1 MISAY
6 IDRFEGDL
14 AVLYLGAGDNMKKV
28 NFPKSYLPEGVGEG
42 DYLRIDIRYDREATE
57 KAEQEALELLKD
69 D

>member
-14 AVLYLGAGDNMKKV
+14 AVLLLGDDMKKV
-28 NFPKSYLPEGVGEG
+28 NFPKSCLPPGVGEG
-42 DYLRIDIRYDREATE
+42 DYLRIDIAYDKEATE
-57 KAEQEALELLKD
+57 KAEQEALDLLKD